1 MDIQK
6 IKLKSCPFCQGT
18 ATFKDMR
25 ADRYYISCDNPDCR
39 AQVGET
45 WGDRDTP
52 ERLAERWNRRSQI
65 EKLDIVA
72 ELELADFDDLEV
84 NDE

>member
-6 IKLKSCPFCQGT
+6 IKLKSCPFCGGI

-25 ADRYYISCDNPDCR
+25 ADRYYISCDNSKCR

-45 WGDRDTP
+45 WGDLDTP
-52 ERLAERWNRRSQI
+52 ERLAERWNLRDRQI
-65 EKLDIVA
+65 ERLQARVE
-72 ELELADFDDLEV
+72 ELELEIDFLTT
-84 NDE
+84 